1 MIIPTEAQVFG
12 LAFALF
18 IFDSLLLLYV
28 NEGILTTK
36 GRAGWRMMFG
46 SEAAG
51 IRGQNLFCP
60 NLFVLHKPLFRLS
73 WQFDKSSVTPE
84 EDSQAWQNRR
94 FIYSTLTPMIYAL
107 AVTLFGIMPL
117 ALFFYPSDTLLL
129 LCLGFAYL
137 NLIGCIAWLYWK
149 RDVIGL
155 SNKKLFSLSFECLV
169 CPPIALNLVRRLSIQ
184 TQTNQDLISVACHLL
199 APADWAAAKLK
210 FLKQLDQQIV
220 GEEEDS
226 ERYQLLY
233 ARRMEIAVM
242 ERSV

>member
-1 MIIPTEAQVFG
+1 MIIPIEAQVFI

-36 GRAGWRMMFG
+36 GRAGWRMMSG

-60 NLFVLHKPLFRLS
+60 NPFVLHKPLFRLS
-73 WQFDKSSVTPE
+73 WQFDKSSGTPQE
-84 EDSQAWQNRR
+84 NSPEWQNRR
-94 FIYSTLTPMIYAL
+94 FIFSTLTPMIYAL
-107 AVTLFGIMPL
+107 AMTLFGIMPL
-117 ALFFYPSDTLLL
+117 ALLFYSSDTLLL
-129 LCLGFAYL
+129 LCLAFVYL
-137 NLIGCIAWLYWK
+137 NLIGCIAWLYRK
-149 RDVIGL
+149 RHVIGL

-169 CPPIALNLVRRLSIQ
+169 CPPIALNLVRRLSLQ
-184 TQTNQDLISVACHLL
+184 TQTNQDLISAAYHLL

-210 FLKQLDQQIV
+210 FLKLLDQQIV
-220 GEEEDS
+220 GEEENS
-226 ERYQLLY
+226 ERYKLLN

-242 ERSV
+242 ERPV